1 MLHEHDNLDEDESEE
16 EPMAAETTEQEA
28 VAEEACNIM
37 EDASDDSLNFNL
49 SPPCTPRCVDE
60 LGGRVDWSR
69 R

>member
-16 EPMAAETTEQEA
+16 ESMAAETTEQEA

-37 EDASDDSLNFNL
+37 EDASDDGLNFGL
-49 SPPCTPRCVDE
+49 SPPCTPRCADE
-60 LGGRVDWSR
+60 LGGRADWSR